1 MESGSQINKS
11 QGLVRG
17 KNDKVDSLRIAN
29 YAFTNRHSVKLW
41 QAPREIINRLSDLL
55 SLRNRFIKAKKQLV
69 VPVNEQNIYLDKESI
84 KTIKKHNLAPVNAIT
99 KEIEKIEKEIVALIK
114 SDERLYKLYK
124 IVTSVDGVGPVTATS
139 IIITTNEFLS
149 ITEAKKYACYSGVA
163 PFDHSSGSSIR
174 GRNRV
179 SHMANKKI
187 KTLLH
192 LAALSAIRV
201 KGDISEYYN
210 RKVAEGKNKMSV
222 LNAIRNKLV
231 QRIFACVKQD
241 RLFEKKYQ
249 YLFG

>member
-1 MESGSQINKS
+1 
-11 QGLVRG
+11 
-17 KNDKVDSLRIAN
+17 
-29 YAFTNRHSVKLW
+29 
-41 QAPREIINRLSDLL
+41 
-55 SLRNRFIKAKKQLV
+55 
-69 VPVNEQNIYLDKESI
+69 
-84 KTIKKHNLAPVNAIT
+84 
-99 KEIEKIEKEIVALIK
+99 
-114 SDERLYKLYK
+114 
-124 IVTSVDGVGPVTATS
+124 
-139 IIITTNEFLS
+139 
-149 ITEAKKYACYSGVA
+149 
-163 PFDHSSGSSIR
+163 
-174 GRNRV
+174 
-179 SHMANKKI
+179 MANKKI